1 MTNRSKMARASFLI
15 VVVFLSACKEDDTE
29 LLRQCKQLAH
39 QFHKAVMVRDDKAM
53 SELVLFP
60 FNFDNQD
67 SADGREA
74 FRKIVKKRFS
84 GMQARMKSARSMEA
98 VTYSAF
104 VDGHPIR
111 GKKLEGDAAIRE
123 AAKLGFMEGD
133 VLVRC
138 YAINEDKKQ
147 DGRDYYVV
155 VRKDALGDLKIHTY
169 FD

>member
-1 MTNRSKMARASFLI
+1 MSYRSNTMVAGFL
-15 VVVFLSACKEDDTE
+15 VVAILLSGCKEDNTE
-29 LLRQCKQLAH
+29 LLRQSKQLAH
-39 QFHKAVMVRDDKAM
+39 QFHKAVMIRDDKAM

-60 FNFDNQD
+60 FNFDNQA

-74 FRKIVKKRFS
+74 FRKVVKKRFS

-104 VDGHPIR
+104 IDGHPIR
-111 GKKLEGDAAIRE
+111 GKKWEGEAAIRE
-123 AAKLGFMEGD
+123 ASKLGFAEGD

-138 YAINEDKKQ
+138 YAVGEDKRQ

-155 VRKDALGDLKIHTY
+155 IRKDALGDLKIHTY
-169 FD
+169 SD